1 MVATKQRDSFF
12 DVLKFVLIVFV
23 ILGHVIEG
31 NLSNYYIRLLYTYIY
46 SFHMPLFIFVSGY
59 FSKKKEKKSF
69 LKSTLK
75 LVETLICFQIV
86 YLLLRYIIP
95 NRPISLFTFCVPYGA
110 LWYLLSLIWWR
121 IGLQLLPQKLLDKR
135 ILMICASIFVSLLS
149 QITSAYT
156 GILAWQRTLGF
167 LPFFV
172 LGYYAQQTSFIEK
185 IKNLNPLYSI
195 IVLVI
200 FFIGGGYL
208 NDDTLRIFQQ
218 SLYFTAMDIPKDI
231 NTIGLRWTCR
241 AIDLVVVS
249 IISICVI
256 NLCNFAPKRLNNLG
270 QNTMMFYVY
279 HCIFII
285 CFGALF
291 NRLGLKDMN
300 CYLNHLITFT
310 IIMVILLVM
319 DRFRIFHLLI
329 NPISNFRQ
337 IIRLILRK

>member
-46 SFHMPLFIFVSGY
+46 SFHMPLFVFISGY
-59 FSKKKEKKSF
+59 FSKKKDKKLC
-69 LKSTLK
+69 LKSNLK
-75 LVETLICFQIV
+75 LFETLVIFQIL
-86 YLLLRYIIP
+86 YLLPDIIST
-95 NRPISLFTFCVPYGA
+95 RSISLISFCEPHWI

-135 ILMICASIFVSLLS
+135 ILMICVSILISFLS
-149 QITSAYT
+149 QISCAYANVF
-156 GILAWQRTLGF
+156 AWQRTLGF

-172 LGYYAQQTSFIEK
+172 LGYYARQTNIMERIRN
-185 IKNLNPLYSI
+185 IKPFYSI
-195 IVLVI
+195 ALLII
-200 FFIGGGYL
+200 FVVSVYCL
-208 NDDTLRIFQQ
+208 SSDTLKIFQQ
-218 SLYFTAMDIPKDI
+218 SLFFRDMDIPKTI

-241 AIDLVVVS
+241 IIDLVVVS

>member
-23 ILGHVIEG
+23 ILGHVVEKS
-31 NLSNYYIRLLYTYIY
+31 LSDYYMRLLYTYIY
-46 SFHMPLFIFVSGY
+46 SFHMPLFVFISGY
-59 FSKKKEKKSF
+59 FSKKKDKKLC
-69 LKSTLK
+69 LKSNLK
-75 LVETLICFQIV
+75 LFETLVIFQIL
-86 YLLLRYIIP
+86 YLLPNIIST
-95 NRPISLFTFCVPYGA
+95 RSISLISFCEPHWI

-121 IGLQLLPQKLLDKR
+121 IGLQILPQKLLDKR
-135 ILMICASIFVSLLS
+135 NLMIGASILVSLLS
-149 QITSAYT
+149 QISCAYANVF
-156 GILAWQRTLGF
+156 AWQRTLGF

-172 LGYYAQQTSFIEK
+172 LGYYAQQTNIMERIRN
-185 IKNLNPLYSI
+185 IKPSYSI
-195 IVLVI
+195 ALLIIFVI
-200 FFIGGGYL
+200 SVYCL
-208 NDDTLRIFQQ
+208 NSDTLKIFQQ
-218 SLYFTAMDIPKDI
+218 SLFFRDMDIPNSV
-231 NTIGLRWTCR
+231 NTVGLRLTCR
-241 AIDLVVVS
+241 IIDLIVVS

-310 IIMVILLVM
+310 LIMVILLVM
-319 DRFRIFHLLI
+319 DRFRIFHLLV

>member
-23 ILGHVIEG
+23 ILGHVVEKS
-31 NLSNYYIRLLYTYIY
+31 LSDYYMRLLYTYIY

-59 FSKKKEKKSF
+59 FSKKKERKSF

-121 IGLQLLPQKLLDKR
+121 IGLQLLPQKLLDKKN
-135 ILMICASIFVSLLS
+135 LMIGASILVSLLS
-149 QITSAYT
+149 QISCAYANVF
-156 GILAWQRTLGF
+156 AWQRTLGF

-172 LGYYAQQTSFIEK
+172 LGYYAQQTNIMERIRNIRPF
-185 IKNLNPLYSI
+185 YSI
-195 IVLVI
+195 ALLIIFVI
-200 FFIGGGYL
+200 SVYCL
-208 NDDTLRIFQQ
+208 NSDTLKIFQQ
-218 SLYFTAMDIPKDI
+218 SLFFRDMDIPNSV
-231 NTIGLRWTCR
+231 NTVGLRLTCR
-241 AIDLVVVS
+241 IIDLIVVS

-310 IIMVILLVM
+310 LIMVILLVM
-319 DRFRIFHLLI
+319 DRFRIFHLLV